1 MNHQL
6 LKAYIEQYKKDFQ
19 RVNKMEIYKW
29 KAIKQFQDNFNINA
43 NDFHANLE
51 ISLSKA
57 KNLLDS
63 GKYFPKR
70 MLLENAEESPDE
82 VREMFRILYDEDFD
96 LVERMKS
103 FSEDFEVLNKNNF
116 DNKKSYQDPRAIIV
130 YLALRYP
137 ERYFFYK
144 FRMFKD
150 FVDKIGYPYKPKM
163 GSLENNTQYQT
174 MCNLIRHEIEQDQ
187 ELLKLHQTRIDDDCY
202 QDVNHYVLT
211 QDFIYAVVRHLD
223 EQQPIPI
230 PERKAPKIKE
240 VNTTDLIL
248 KAQEPD
254 FTPVTVNYI
263 QNSIENK
270 RIGDLGELWVLEYER
285 ERLIKNGKNKLAAKV
300 KHVAK
305 DKGDGLGYDILS
317 YSIDGKE
324 KLIEVKTTK
333 GRFNSTFYVT
343 RNELEKSKLVDNYFL
358 YRVYNFDE
366 KQNTGK
372 IKVIKGDLTSIC
384 DIPVSFK
391 VSLKEPEASEK

>member
-6 LKAYIEQYKKDFQ
+6 IKAYIEQYKKEFHRIHKQ
-19 RVNKMEIYKW
+19 EIYKW
-29 KAIKQFQDNFNINA
+29 KAIKQFQDNFNIDA
-43 NDFHANLE
+43 KDFHENLD
-51 ISLSKA
+51 LALLNA

-63 GKYFPKR
+63 GQYFPKR
-70 MLLENAEESPDE
+70 MLLQNAKVSPE
-82 VREMFRILYDEDFD
+82 KIREMFRILYDEDFD

-103 FSEDFEVLNKNNF
+103 FSEDFEALNTKNYR
-116 DNKKSYQDPRAIIV
+116 NKKSYQDARAIIV

-150 FVDKIGYPYKPKM
+150 FLEKIGYPFQPVM
-163 GSLENNTQYQT
+163 GSLKNNTQYQT
-174 MCNLIRHEIEQDQ
+174 MCNLIRHEIEEDQ

-202 QDVNHYVLT
+202 HDVNHYILT

-223 EQQPIPI
+223 KQEPIPI
-230 PERKAPKIKE
+230 PKKKTPKIKE
-240 VNTTDLIL
+240 VSTTDLIL
-248 KAQEPD
+248 KSEEPD
-254 FTPVTVNYI
+254 FTPITVNYI

-285 ERLIKNGKNKLAAKV
+285 EHLIKNGKNKLAAKV
-300 KHVAK
+300 KHAAK

-333 GRFNSTFYVT
+333 DRFNSTFYVT
-343 RNELEKSKLVDNYFL
+343 RNELEKSKLADNYFV
-358 YRVYNFDE
+358 YRVYNFDD

-372 IKVIKGDLTSIC
+372 LIKIKGDLTSIC
-384 DIPVSFK
+384 NVPVNYK
-391 VSLKEPEASEK
+391 VNLKKLKKSN